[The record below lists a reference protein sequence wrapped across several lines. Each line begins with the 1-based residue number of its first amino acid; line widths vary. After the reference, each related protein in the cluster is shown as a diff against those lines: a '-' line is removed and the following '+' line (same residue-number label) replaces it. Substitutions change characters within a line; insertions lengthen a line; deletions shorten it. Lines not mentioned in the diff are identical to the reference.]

1 MQKRTNRILSALL
14 VLVMILSVLPA
25 SVFAT
30 GNAEGP
36 FAGWSLTLGDN
47 IGVNF
52 YLKEEAANYSVNVTV
67 AGNDAATT
75 AATKD
80 GYYVVTANVAAAQM
94 TDTIALSVVNG
105 DQTLHTGEYSVRQY
119 AETIL
124 TGSYDEEVKLM
135 VQNMLNYG
143 AAAQTY
149 FGYNAENLANAGY
162 ELASA
167 AAVPTEVPAINVQDD
182 LAGIALYGMSLLF
195 QNKTSV
201 RFYFHGSGEMNSYTF
216 QIGDQAYAP
225 VAKNGQYYVQVD
237 GINPQDLDKTIELVV
252 SKDGKSL
259 TVSYSPLT
267 YIVRKY
273 NSAESAESLKA
284 LVQGMYGYHLE
295 AVAYQK
301 YLEIVKIDTLV
312 EHPDSNNNWTSSG
325 IYMATQE
332 PNDAP
337 YKTDWTLEYAPT
349 SSSVIKRIRN
359 GETIDVAIANRGT
372 IVKYDTD
379 KYYLNVNSWTMGENA
394 PAMDGD
400 IYIIEGDFYNA
411 ANDATIRF
419 AKNYIYLNGT
429 NAEFSK
435 EMPTLPTVVEGGML
449 QKVDGYGWTGGTG
462 ALIFKMANDA
472 PNGGYTPTDASNI
485 KLIRNG
491 ETYDVAYVGQNVIN
505 KSNNDWYTL
514 EFWTIVNYKPLLA
527 NDILVI
533 EGEFKQASSN
543 TTLNIS
549 KTYVLLNADGSAT
562 FSAEMPSLTTVIDAG
577 MMSAH
582 ANGWN
587 SSAESAGNLQF
598 AMAANDAPT
607 GYYRPT
613 SAANVK
619 LIRDGVTYEVGHN
632 LRDTIS
638 KVNNDQYILEF
649 WTIADHKPMVAND
662 ILIVEGEFTQE
673 SSNTIL
679 NVAKTYILLK
689 ADGTATFSAEMPSL
703 ATVIDA
709 GVMSKHSNGW
719 NADALYFSMA
729 ENEAPAADAIR
740 YKPEY
745 ASNVKLIRDGATY
758 DVGHNQ
764 RETIVKA
771 SATGYYIAL
780 WTLGDYKP
788 LKANDILIVEGNFT
802 NAANNT
808 TLNIS
813 KTYILI
819 KGDGTAEFSTE
830 MPSLATIIDA
840 GVMSKHSNGWNADAL
855 YFTMAENEA
864 PAADAIRYK
873 PEYASNVK
881 LIRDGATYDVGHN
894 QRETIVK
901 ASATGYYI
909 ALWTLGDYKPLKAND
924 ILIVEGNFTNAANNT
939 TLNISKTYILIKGD
953 GTAEFSTEMPDLGTY
968 VEGGLL
974 IGNDKGWTGDS
985 IYFSMN
991 ENEAPYNTDWSLR
1004 YKPASSAVIK
1014 LLRDGTTTNIANK
1027 DAETLVK
1034 YSETSYA
1041 IATWMFGSYGLKA
1054 GDILLVEGEF
1064 LYAAENV
1071 TLNVQKSYIL
1081 LNADGSVT
1089 VSATE
1094 PVPATEV
1101 DCGVMSEHADG
1112 SASEI
1117 YFSMAANS
1125 IPADEEA
1132 LYPYAGTV
1140 QLVKGTAVS
1149 SVNVNIYKLDA
1160 DMYYLELDG
1169 AELTDGGYLIVE
1181 GAFENA
1187 DNGYIM
1193 NISKTYVLADGDAL
1207 VYSESAPVLATEYAL
1222 TGMTNHP
1229 NGWTTDGIYITHD
1242 AHNATYNS
1250 DWSVEYKPV
1259 SADVIK
1265 LVRDGQTYN
1274 IGQPVSGTLVVY
1286 DPAKMLFKT
1295 AAWTIQGGVLP
1306 FVDGDKIIIEGKFK
1320 HEGSG
1325 DILVVEKTV
1334 IYVNGTSLVFNPIE
1348 GSNLGDHSNG
1358 LNGNGE
1364 GIYATME
1371 ANAAPYS
1378 GWSIE
1383 YAPLT
1388 ENAYYVIRDGE
1399 KINIGKPGRG
1409 TLVKYG
1415 DTNYYLKM
1423 NSWCTDNFAYTTE
1436 DIFVIEGFWK
1446 QNTQGSAIM
1455 KIEKTYLYYNG
1466 SAWVFSA
1473 TEPVPE
1479 VPGSM
1484 MQPYSENK
1492 WSSTDASNPG
1502 NLWFGLDGNDA
1513 PTGAYRPTAEANV
1526 KLIRNGE
1533 TYVVGHT
1540 ARDTINKINDSWYV
1554 LEFWTIAD
1562 YKPMLANDILIV
1574 EGDFYQASTDT
1585 TLRIEKTYVLLN
1597 ADGTASYFDSEPSI
1611 GPETNHGV
1619 MNVTNWQK
1627 PASNPDGSANDGGLY
1642 FTLAENDVIYTT
1654 DWATQYKPVSTDV
1667 IKLIRGGVETNV
1679 ANTGAGMI
1687 IKYSAT
1693 EYYLQFWPISLKPM
1707 QAGDMMI
1714 VEGMFKN
1721 ESNGSVL
1728 NIAKTYIVF
1737 NENGTVSV
1745 YENSPMTI
1753 DAGAMSA
1760 YAAQNWFDTNYNALY
1775 FVLGSNIAP
1784 ANADWSVR
1792 YTPKDAANIK
1802 LVRNGNTVNIAN
1814 TGAETIVKIED
1825 GLYALALDNWWWN
1838 SYAPIQDGDQLI
1850 IEGEFANSSN
1860 GYTLKIDK
1868 TYISFVSKADDNV
1881 VFSTA
1886 ASTEFGDVLLPNT
1899 NETLTI
1905 GMWNGS
1911 YHVFEDKQLRELQA
1925 AGITKIMG
1933 IDTQWIGTTDVNA
1946 WLDRVYSYG
1955 ISVIM
1960 DLRSWDGETVPSYA
1974 SHPGVIGF
1982 LMYDEPCATEFDN
1995 LATLKSKFDAVMPE
2009 GKLFYVNLFP
2019 SCAAGTSLMG
2029 TVDWALGRRD
2039 YDTYYIQKFLDKIGA
2054 EVLSWDNYSLLDG
2067 NGIRTDYFYNFEVMA
2082 SKNVPMWYTMLSAGH
2097 NTTSTSYA
2105 TPTEAELR
2113 WQMAVAMTYGVQN
2126 IDHYTYVSHESDY
2139 SCMVEYET
2147 WEPTDLY
2154 YDILKVDNEYL
2165 AWDNIFMAYDWVGV
2179 AAHSANSNN
2188 AMLTK
2193 LNNALTLSDYGAS
2206 VTSADQNLLIGV
2218 FDYNGDKAYMV
2229 TNAGSAGSTTVGDGK
2244 NFSMADASVTLTLA
2258 DGDYKCVAVIDNGEI
2273 SYVAVE
2279 NNTVT
2284 LNVEAY
2290 EGVFV
2295 IPVFN

>member
-1 MQKRTNRILSALL
+1 MKGSDPIMQKRTNRILSALL
-14 VLVMILSVLPA
+14 VLVMVLSMLPA
-25 SVFAT
+25 TVLAAGET
-30 GNAEGP
+30 GSALK
-36 FAGWSLTLGDN
+36 GWNIILGDD
-47 IGVNF
+47 IGVKFTLNSAD
-52 YLKEEAANYSVNVTV
+52 YTVITTVNGAEVTPTISGETVTV
-67 AGNDAATT
+67 
-75 AATKD
+75 
-80 GYYVVTANVAAAQM
+80 NVAAAQM
-94 TDTIALSVVNG
+94 TDIIGLTVKNGEQVV
-105 DQTLHTGEYSVRQY
+105 HTGEYSVRQY
-119 AETIL
+119 ADTIL
-124 TGSYDEEVKLM
+124 NGNYDAQVKDM
-135 VQNMLNYG
+135 VKQMLNYG

-149 FGYNAENLANAGY
+149 FNYNAEDLANTGITVD
-162 ELASA
+162 E
-167 AAVPTEVPAINVQDD
+167 AAVPTEVPAIAVEDN
-182 LAGIALYGMSLLF
+182 LAGISLYGMSLVF
-195 QNKTSV
+195 RNKIAV
-201 RFYFHGSGEMNSYTF
+201 RFYFDVTGDIDDFTF
-216 QIGDQAYAP
+216 SQGAP
-225 VAKNGQYYVQVD
+225 VEKEGRYYVEVA
-237 GINPQDLDKTIELVV
+237 GINPQDLDKDITLSVN
-252 SKDGKSL
+252 DGALSV
-259 TVSYSPLT
+259 TYSPMT
-267 YIVRKY
+267 YIVRQY
-273 NSAESAESLKA
+273 NSEKSAAALKT
-284 LVQGMYGYHLE
+284 LVQAMYGYHLE
-295 AVAYQK
+295 AKTYSSIIWAG
-301 YLEIVKIDTLV
+301 TMNA
-312 EHPDSNNNWTSSG
+312 HASNGYN
-325 IYMATQE
+325 
-332 PNDAP
+332 
-337 YKTDWTLEYAPT
+337 
-349 SSSVIKRIRN
+349 
-359 GETIDVAIANRGT
+359 
-372 IVKYDTD
+372 
-379 KYYLNVNSWTMGENA
+379 ENA
-394 PAMDGD
+394 LYFSM
-400 IYIIEGDFYNA
+400 A
-411 ANDATIRF
+411 ANDAPAALYRPTAESNIKLIRGGETYVVGHTLRDAITKASNDQYYF
-419 AKNYIYLNGT
+419 NFWVLDTYKPVVANDVLVIEGNFVNVDSGIVMNISKSYILINGDDT
-429 NAEFSK
+429 AEFST
-435 EMPTLPTVVEGGML
+435 EMPTLPTVIEGGML

-462 ALIFKMANDA
+462 ALIFKMANTA
-472 PNGGYTPTDASNI
+472 PNGGYAPTDASNI

-505 KSNNDWYTL
+505 KSNDNWYTV

-533 EGEFKQASSN
+533 EGEFKQASSK

-549 KTYVLLNADGSAT
+549 KTYVLLNADGSAS

-582 ANGWN
+582 ANGWK
-587 SSAESAGNLQF
+587 SSADAAGNLQF
-598 AMAANDAPT
+598 AMAANEAPN

-619 LIRDGVTYEVGHN
+619 LIRNGVTYEVGHN

-662 ILIVEGEFTQE
+662 ILIVEGEFRQE
-673 SSNTIL
+673 SSNTVMNIT
-679 NVAKTYILLK
+679 KTYILLK
-689 ADGTATFSAEMPSL
+689 ADGTAEFSSEMPTL
-703 ATVIDA
+703 ATV
-709 GVMSKHSNGW
+709 
-719 NADALYFSMA
+719 
-729 ENEAPAADAIR
+729 
-740 YKPEY
+740 
-745 ASNVKLIRDGATY
+745 
-758 DVGHNQ
+758 
-764 RETIVKA
+764 
-771 SATGYYIAL
+771 
-780 WTLGDYKP
+780 
-788 LKANDILIVEGNFT
+788 
-802 NAANNT
+802 
-808 TLNIS
+808 
-813 KTYILI
+813 
-819 KGDGTAEFSTE
+819 
-830 MPSLATIIDA
+830 IDA

-873 PEYASNVK
+873 PENASNVK

-894 QRETIVK
+894 ARETIVK

-974 IGNDKGWTGDS
+974 IGNENGWTGDG

-991 ENEAPYNTDWSLR
+991 ENEAPFNTDWSLR
-1004 YKPASSAVIK
+1004 YKPASSNVIK

-1034 YSETSYA
+1034 YSETNYA

-1054 GDILLVEGEF
+1054 GDILIVEGEF

-1089 VSATE
+1089 ISATE
-1094 PVPATEV
+1094 PVPTTEV

-1117 YFSMAANS
+1117 YFSMADNS
-1125 IPADEEA
+1125 IPVDEEA

-1169 AELTDGGYLIVE
+1169 AELTNGSYLIVE

-1193 NISKTYVLADGDAL
+1193 NIQKTYVLAEDDAL

-1222 TGMTNHP
+1222 TGLTNHP
-1229 NGWTTDGIYITHD
+1229 NGWDNDRQDGNDGIYISHN
-1242 AHNATYNS
+1242 AHGATYNT

-1259 SADVIK
+1259 SSDVIK
-1265 LVRDGQTYN
+1265 LVRNGETYS
-1274 IGQPVSGTLVVY
+1274 IGQPVSGTLIAY
-1286 DPAKMLFKT
+1286 GETDMYFKT
-1295 AAWTIQGGVLP
+1295 EAWTIINGSTILP
-1306 FVDGDKIIIEGKFK
+1306 FVDGDMIIIEGKFK

-1371 ANAAPYS
+1371 ANAAPYN
-1378 GWSIE
+1378 GWNIE

-1388 ENAYYVIRDGE
+1388 ENAYYVIRGGE
-1399 KINIGKPGRG
+1399 QINIGMPGRG

-1423 NSWCTDNFAYTTE
+1423 NSWCTNNFAYTTD

-1513 PTGAYRPTAEANV
+1513 ATGAYRPTDAANV

-1540 ARDTINKINDSWYV
+1540 GRDTINKINDTWYV

-1562 YKPMLANDILIV
+1562 YKPMLANDILII

-1597 ADGTASYFDSEPSI
+1597 ADGSASFSDTEPVI
-1611 GPETNHGV
+1611 KPETNHGM

-1642 FTLAENDVIYTT
+1642 FNLAENNLTYTT
-1654 DWATQYKPVSTDV
+1654 DWATQYKPVSADV
-1667 IKLIRGGVETNV
+1667 IKLVRDGVETNV

-1693 EYYLQFWPISLKPM
+1693 DYYLQFWPISLKPM
-1707 QAGDMMI
+1707 KAGDMMI
-1714 VEGMFKN
+1714 VEGMFKH
-1721 ESNGSVL
+1721 EASGSVL

-1745 YENSPMTI
+1745 YENSPKTI
-1753 DAGAMSA
+1753 DAGTMGA
-1760 YAAQNWFDTNYNALY
+1760 YAAQNWFNDEYTALY
-1775 FVLGSNIAP
+1775 FVLDSNIAP
-1784 ANADWSVR
+1784 ANSDWSVR
-1792 YTPKDAANIK
+1792 YVPTDAANIK
-1802 LVRNGNTVNIAN
+1802 LIRGGNTVNIAN
-1814 TGAETIVKIED
+1814 VYAETIVKIED

-1850 IEGEFANSSN
+1850 IEGEFANASN
-1860 GYTLKIDK
+1860 GYTLNIDK
-1868 TYISFVSKADDNV
+1868 TYITFISKENDEV
-1881 VFSTA
+1881 VFSVA
-1886 ASTEFGDVLLPNT
+1886 ADTEFGDVLLPNT

-1911 YHVFEDKQLRELQA
+1911 YHVFEDKQLKELQA

-1955 ISVIM
+1955 IQVII

-1974 SHPGVIGF
+1974 NHPGVLGF

-1995 LATLKSKFDAVMPE
+1995 LATLKAKFDAVMPE

-2039 YDTYYIQKFLDKIGA
+2039 YNTYYVEKFLDKLDI
-2054 EVLSWDNYSLLDG
+2054 EVLSWDNYSLLEG

-2097 NTTSTSYA
+2097 DTTSTSYA
-2105 TPTEAELR
+2105 IPTEAELR

-2165 AWDNIFMAYDWVGV
+2165 AWDNIFMAYDWIGV

-2193 LNNALTLSDYGAS
+2193 LNSALNLSDYGAS

-2295 IPVFN
+2295 IPVLN

>member
-1 MQKRTNRILSALL
+1 MQKRANRILSMLL
-14 VLVMILSVLPA
+14 VLVMVLTMLPA
-25 SVFAT
+25 TALADSESALK
-30 GNAEGP
+30 
-36 FAGWSLTLGDN
+36 GWNLILGDD
-47 IGVNF
+47 IGVKFTLNSAD
-52 YLKEEAANYSVNVTV
+52 YTVITTVNGAEVTPTISGETVTV
-67 AGNDAATT
+67 
-75 AATKD
+75 
-80 GYYVVTANVAAAQM
+80 NVAAAQM
-94 TDTIALSVVNG
+94 TDIIGLTVKNG
-105 DQTLHTGEYSVRQY
+105 EETVHTGEYSVRKY
-119 AETIL
+119 ADTIL
-124 TGSYDEEVKLM
+124 NGSYDAEVKDM
-135 VQNMLNYG
+135 VKQMLNYG
-143 AAAQTY
+143 AAAQVY
-149 FGYNAENLANAGY
+149 FNHNNEEGKLANDGITVD
-162 ELASA
+162 A
-167 AAVPTEVPAINVQDD
+167 AAVPTDVPTITVEDN
-182 LAGIALYGMSLLF
+182 LADISLYGASLVF
-195 QNKTSV
+195 QNKVAV
-201 RFYFHGSGEMNSYTF
+201 RFYFNVTGDINSFSFSQGT
-216 QIGDQAYAP
+216 P
-225 VAKNGQYYVQVD
+225 VEKEGRYYVEIA
-237 GINPQDLDKTIELVV
+237 GINPQNLADEVALSVN
-252 SKDGKSL
+252 DGALS
-259 TVSYSPLT
+259 VSYSPLN
-267 YIVRKY
+267 YITRMY
-273 NSAESAESLKA
+273 NKADSSAALKA
-284 LVQGMYGYHLE
+284 LVQAMYGYHLE
-295 AVAYQK
+295 AVDYQK
-301 YLEIVKIDTLV
+301 YEQIVKIDTLV

-337 YKTDWTLEYAPT
+337 YNTDWTLEYAPT

-435 EMPTLPTVVEGGML
+435 EMPTLPTVIEGGML
-449 QKVDGYGWTGGTG
+449 EEVSGYGWTGATG
-462 ALIFKMANDA
+462 DLIFKMSNDA
-472 PNGGYTPTDASNI
+472 PNGTYAPTSAANV

-491 ETYDVAYVGQNVIN
+491 ETFDVGYVGVGVIE
-505 KSNNDWYTL
+505 KSNATWYTL
-514 EFWTIVNYKPLLA
+514 KFWTIVEKKPMQA

-533 EGEFKQASSN
+533 EGEFYQESSK

-549 KTYVLLNADGSAT
+549 KTYVLLNADNSAS
-562 FSAEMPSLTTVIDAG
+562 FSAEMPT
-577 MMSAH
+577 
-582 ANGWN
+582 
-587 SSAESAGNLQF
+587 
-598 AMAANDAPT
+598 
-607 GYYRPT
+607 
-613 SAANVK
+613 
-619 LIRDGVTYEVGHN
+619 
-632 LRDTIS
+632 
-638 KVNNDQYILEF
+638 
-649 WTIADHKPMVAND
+649 
-662 ILIVEGEFTQE
+662 
-673 SSNTIL
+673 
-679 NVAKTYILLK
+679 
-689 ADGTATFSAEMPSL
+689 L

-719 NADALYFSMA
+719 NADALYFTMA

-740 YKPEY
+740 YKPES
-745 ASNVKLIRDGATY
+745 ASNIKLIRDGVTY
-758 DVGHNQ
+758 DVGHNL

-802 NAANNT
+802 NDANNT

-813 KTYILI
+813 KTY
-819 KGDGTAEFSTE
+819 
-830 MPSLATIIDA
+830 
-840 GVMSKHSNGWNADAL
+840 V
-855 YFTMAENEA
+855 
-864 PAADAIRYK
+864 
-873 PEYASNVK
+873 
-881 LIRDGATYDVGHN
+881 
-894 QRETIVK
+894 
-901 ASATGYYI
+901 
-909 ALWTLGDYKPLKAND
+909 
-924 ILIVEGNFTNAANNT
+924 
-939 TLNISKTYILIKGD
+939 LIKGD

-968 VEGGLL
+968 VDGGLL
-974 IGNDKGWTGDS
+974 IGNENGWTGDS

-1034 YSETSYA
+1034 YSETDCA

-1054 GDILLVEGEF
+1054 GDILIVEGEF

-1089 VSATE
+1089 ISATE

-1125 IPADEEA
+1125 IPVDEEA
-1132 LYPYAGTV
+1132 LYPYEGTV

-1169 AELTDGGYLIVE
+1169 AELTDGSYLIVE
-1181 GAFENA
+1181 GDFAND

-1207 VYSESAPVLATEYAL
+1207 VYSETEPVLETEYAL
-1222 TGMTNHP
+1222 TGLTNHP
-1229 NGWTTDGIYITHD
+1229 NGWNADGIYITHD
-1242 AHNATYNS
+1242 AHEATIGT
-1250 DWSVEYKPV
+1250 DWSVRYRPV
-1259 SADVIK
+1259 SAEVIK
-1265 LVRDGQTYN
+1265 LVRGGETFN
-1274 IGQPVSGTLVVY
+1274 IGQPAGDTLVVY
-1286 DPAKMLFKT
+1286 GNTNMYFETK
-1295 AAWTIQGGVLP
+1295 AWTTQGGKLP
-1306 FVDGDKIIIEGKFK
+1306 FVDGDQIIIEGKFR
-1320 HEGSG
+1320 HEASG
-1325 DILVVEKTV
+1325 DILVAEKTV
-1334 IYVNGTSLVFNPIE
+1334 ICVSGSNLIFNPIE

-1371 ANAAPYS
+1371 ANAAPYD

-1388 ENAYYVIRDGE
+1388 ENAYYVIRGGE
-1399 KINIGKPGRG
+1399 QINIGMPGRG

-1423 NSWCTDNFAYTTE
+1423 NSWCTNNFAYTTD

-1513 PTGAYRPTAEANV
+1513 ATGAYRPTAEANV

-1540 ARDTINKINDSWYV
+1540 ARDTINKINDTWYV

-1562 YKPMLANDILIV
+1562 YKPMLANDILII

-1745 YENSPMTI
+1745 YENSPMSI
-1753 DAGAMSA
+1753 DAGTMSA
-1760 YAAQNWFDTNYNALY
+1760 YAVQNWFDTNYNALY
-1775 FVLGSNIAP
+1775 FVLSSNIAP
-1784 ANADWSVR
+1784 ANTDWSVR

-1802 LVRNGNTVNIAN
+1802 LIRGGNTVNIAN
-1814 TGAETIVKIED
+1814 IYAETIVKIED

-1838 SYAPIQDGDQLI
+1838 AYAPIQDGDILI
-1850 IEGEFANSSN
+1850 IEGEFSNASN
-1860 GYTLKIDK
+1860 GYTLNIDK
-1868 TYISFVSKADDNV
+1868 TYITFVSKANDEVN
-1881 VFSTA
+1881 FSTV
-1886 ASTEFGDVLLPNT
+1886 SDTEFGEVVLPNSGD
-1899 NETLTI
+1899 TLNI
-1905 GMWNGS
+1905 GLWNGS
-1911 YHVFEDKQLRELQA
+1911 YHVFEDKQLKQLQD

-1933 IDTQWIGTTDVNA
+1933 IDTQWIGTTDVEG

-1955 ISVIM
+1955 IRVII
-1960 DLRSWDGETVPSYA
+1960 DLRSWDGETVPSYVN
-1974 SHPGVIGF
+1974 HPALIGF
-1982 LMYDEPCATEFDN
+1982 ILYDEPCATDFDN
-1995 LATLKSKFDAVMPE
+1995 LAALKAKFDAVMPE
-2009 GKLFYVNLFP
+2009 DLLFFVNLYG
-2019 SCAAGTSLMG
+2019 SSAAGTALMG

-2039 YDTYYIQKFLDKIGA
+2039 YDEYYVQRFLDKVGV
-2054 EVLSWDNYSLLDG
+2054 EVLSWDSYALLEG
-2067 NGIRTDYFYNFEVMA
+2067 SGIRTGYFYNFDVMA
-2082 SKNVPMWYTMLSAGH
+2082 SKDMPTWYTMLSAGH
-2097 NTTSTSYA
+2097 NTTA
-2105 TPTEAELR
+2105 TYYTVPTAEELR
-2113 WQMAVAMTYGVQN
+2113 WQMAVAMTYGISN
-2126 IDHYTYVSHESDY
+2126 IDHYTYVSHEDDY
-2139 SCMVEYET
+2139 SCMVEYDT

-2154 YDILKVDNEYL
+2154 YDIKDVDNEYL
-2165 AWDNIFMAYDWVGV
+2165 AWDNIYMAYDWVGV
-2179 AAHSANSNN
+2179 GTYDAGNTNEMFSN
-2188 AMLTK
+2188 LK
-2193 LNNALTLSDYGAS
+2193 NALDWKNYGVSGIQAS
-2206 VTSADQNLLIGV
+2206 EDLLVGV
-2218 FDYNGDKAYMV
+2218 FDYNGENAYMI
-2229 TNAGSAGSTTVGDGK
+2229 TNAGTPGSATVGDGK
-2244 NFSMADASVTLTLA
+2244 EYITNDTTVTLTLDA
-2258 DGDYKCVAVIDNGEI
+2258 ADYKCAAIIDNGEI
-2273 SYVAVE
+2273 SYVAVN

-2284 LNVEAY
+2284 LTVEAY

-2295 IPVFN
+2295 IPVLN

>member
-1 MQKRTNRILSALL
+1 MQKRANRILSMLL
-14 VLVMILSVLPA
+14 VLVMVLSMLPA
-25 SVFAT
+25 TVLADSKTESALK
-30 GNAEGP
+30 
-36 FAGWSLTLGDN
+36 GWNIILGDD
-47 IGVNF
+47 IGVKFTLNSAD
-52 YLKEEAANYSVNVTV
+52 YTVITTVNGAEVTPTISGETVTV
-67 AGNDAATT
+67 
-75 AATKD
+75 
-80 GYYVVTANVAAAQM
+80 NVAAAQM
-94 TDTIALSVVNG
+94 TDIIGLTVKNG
-105 DQTLHTGEYSVRQY
+105 EETVHTGEYSVRKY
-119 AETIL
+119 ADTIL
-124 TGSYDEEVKLM
+124 NGSYDAEVKDM
-135 VQNMLNYG
+135 VKQMLNYG
-143 AAAQTY
+143 AAAQV
-149 FGYNAENLANAGY
+149 FFNHNNEEGKLANDGITVD
-162 ELASA
+162 EV
-167 AAVPTEVPAINVQDD
+167 AVPTEIPTITITDN
-182 LAGIALYGMSLLF
+182 LAGISLYGVSLVF
-195 QNKTSV
+195 QNKVAV
-201 RFYFHGSGEMNSYTF
+201 RFYFNVTGDINSFSFSQGT
-216 QIGDQAYAP
+216 P
-225 VAKNGQYYVQVD
+225 VEKGGRYYVEVA
-237 GINPQDLDKTIELVV
+237 GINPQNLADEVALSVN
-252 SKDGKSL
+252 DGALS
-259 TVSYSPLT
+259 VSYSPLN
-267 YIVRKY
+267 YITRMY
-273 NSAESAESLKA
+273 NKADSSAELKA
-284 LVQGMYGYHLE
+284 LVQAMYGYHLE

-312 EHPDSNNNWTSSG
+312 EHPDSNNNWTSGG

-337 YKTDWTLEYAPT
+337 YKSDWTLEYAPT

-359 GETIDVAIANRGT
+359 GETIDVAIAGRGT
-372 IVKYDTD
+372 IVKYDAD
-379 KYYLNVNSWTMGENA
+379 QYYLNVNSWTMGENA

-435 EMPTLPTVVEGGML
+435 EMPTLPTVIEGGML

-462 ALIFKMANDA
+462 ALIFKMANTA
-472 PNGGYTPTDASNI
+472 PNGGYAPTDASNI

-505 KSNNDWYTL
+505 KSNDNWYTV

-533 EGEFKQASSN
+533 EGEFKQASSK

-549 KTYVLLNADGSAT
+549 KTYVLLNADGSAS

-582 ANGWN
+582 ANGWK
-587 SSAESAGNLQF
+587 SSADAAGNLQF

-619 LIRDGVTYEVGHN
+619 LIRNGVTYDVGHN
-632 LRDTIS
+632 LRDTIA
-638 KVNNDQYILEF
+638 KENNAQYIFEF

-662 ILIVEGEFTQE
+662 ILVVEGEFRQE
-673 SSNTIL
+673 SSNTIM
-679 NVAKTYILLK
+679 NITKTYILLK

-745 ASNVKLIRDGATY
+745 ASNIKLIRDGATY

-855 YFTMAENEA
+855 YFSMAENEA

-873 PEYASNVK
+873 PEYAANVK

-901 ASATGYYI
+901 ASETGYYI

-953 GTAEFSTEMPDLGTY
+953 GTAVFSTEMPDLGTY

-974 IGNDKGWTGDS
+974 IGNDKGWNGDG
-985 IYFSMN
+985 IYCSMN
-991 ENEAPYNTDWSLR
+991 ENEAPFNTDWSLR

-1034 YSETSYA
+1034 YSETNYV

-1054 GDILLVEGEF
+1054 GDILIVEGEF

-1094 PVPATEV
+1094 PVPTTEV

-1125 IPADEEA
+1125 IPVDEEL

-1140 QLVKGTAVS
+1140 QLVNGTAVS

-1169 AELTDGGYLIVE
+1169 AELTDGSYLIVE

-1193 NISKTYVLADGDAL
+1193 NIQKTYVLAEDDAL

-1222 TGMTNHP
+1222 TGLTNHP
-1229 NGWTTDGIYITHD
+1229 NGWNADGIYITHD

-1320 HEGSG
+1320 HEASG
-1325 DILVVEKTV
+1325 DILVAEKTV
-1334 IYVNGTSLVFNPIE
+1334 ICVSGSDLIFNPIE
-1348 GSNLGDHSNG
+1348 AGNLGNHTNG
-1358 LNGNGE
+1358 MNGNGE
-1364 GIYATME
+1364 GIYATM
-1371 ANAAPYS
+1371 APNAAPVD
-1378 GWSIE
+1378 GWTVEFSPMT
-1383 YAPLT
+1383 ADS
-1388 ENAYYVIRDGE
+1388 YYVIRDGE
-1399 KINIGKPGRG
+1399 QINIGIPNRG

-1423 NSWCTDNFAYTTE
+1423 NSWCTNNFAYTTE

-1513 PTGAYRPTAEANV
+1513 ATGAYRPTDAANV

-1642 FTLAENDVIYTT
+1642 FTLAENDVIFTT
-1654 DWATQYKPVSTDV
+1654 DWATLYKPVSADV
-1667 IKLIRGGVETNV
+1667 IKLIRDGVETNV

-1693 EYYLQFWPISLKPM
+1693 EYYLQFWPITKKPM
-1707 QAGDMMI
+1707 QAGDIMI

-1721 ESNGSVL
+1721 ESNGCVL
-1728 NIAKTYIVF
+1728 NIAKTYILF

-1745 YENSPMTI
+1745 YENSPMGI
-1753 DAGAMSA
+1753 DAGTMGA

-1775 FVLGSNIAP
+1775 FVLSSNIAP
-1784 ANADWSVR
+1784 ANTDWSVR
-1792 YTPKDAANIK
+1792 YTPKNAANIK

-1838 SYAPIQDGDQLI
+1838 SYAPIQDGDILI
-1850 IEGEFANSSN
+1850 IEGGFTNAAT
-1860 GYTLKIDK
+1860 GYTLNIDK
-1868 TYISFVSKADDNV
+1868 TYINFVSKANDEV
-1881 VFSTA
+1881 IFSTVND
-1886 ASTEFGDVLLPNT
+1886 TEFGEVVLPNSGD
-1899 NETLTI
+1899 TLNI

-1911 YHVFEDKQLRELQA
+1911 YHVFEDKQLKQLQD

-1933 IDTQWIGTTDVNA
+1933 IDTQWIGTTDVEG

-1955 ISVIM
+1955 IQVII
-1960 DLRSWDGETVPSYA
+1960 DLRSWDGETVPSYVN
-1974 SHPGVIGF
+1974 HPALIGF
-1982 LMYDEPCATEFDN
+1982 LMYDEPCATDFEN
-1995 LATLKSKFDAVMPE
+1995 LHALKTKFDAVMPADT
-2009 GKLFYVNLFP
+2009 LFYVNLYG
-2019 SCAAGTSLMG
+2019 SSAAGTSLMG
-2029 TVDWALGRRD
+2029 ALDWAMGRRD
-2039 YDTYYIQKFLDKIGA
+2039 YDEYYVQRFLDRVGV
-2054 EVLSWDNYSLLDG
+2054 EVLSWDSYALLEG
-2067 NGIRTDYFYNFEVMA
+2067 SGIRTGYFYNFEVMA
-2082 SKNVPMWYTMLSAGH
+2082 SKNMPTWYTMLSSGH
-2097 NTTSTSYA
+2097 KTTATYYT
-2105 TPTEAELR
+2105 TPTAEELR
-2113 WQMAVAMTYGVQN
+2113 WQMAVAMTYGISN
-2126 IDHYTYVSHESDY
+2126 IDHYTYVSHEEDY
-2139 SCMVEYET
+2139 SCMVEYGT

-2154 YDILKVDNEYL
+2154 YDIKDVDNEYL
-2165 AWDNIFMAYDWVGV
+2165 AWDNIYMAYDWIGVGTYDAGSTNAMFSNLKKALNWKNYGVSDIQASEDLLVGV
-2179 AAHSANSNN
+2179 
-2188 AMLTK
+2188 
-2193 LNNALTLSDYGAS
+2193 
-2206 VTSADQNLLIGV
+2206 
-2218 FDYNGDKAYMV
+2218 FEYNGENAYMI
-2229 TNAGSAGSTTVGDGK
+2229 TNAGTPGSATVGDGK
-2244 NFSMADASVTLTLA
+2244 EYITNDTTVTLTLDA
-2258 DGDYKCVAVIDNGEI
+2258 ADYKCVAVIDNGEI
-2273 SYVAVE
+2273 SYVAVN

-2295 IPVFN
+2295 IPVLN